1 MSSAAFP
8 SPFRILE
15 NLKKGD
21 LAFVAA
27 IFGTVV
33 LLVMPVGPVV
43 LDLLLAVSIAI
54 SLLILLIIV
63 YVKEP
68 EEFSGFPTLLL
79 AVTLYRLALNVAS
92 TRLILVN
99 GSAGRIIE
107 AFGNFMVGGNYVVGA
122 VVFLILVV
130 INFMVI
136 TKGAGRIAEVAARF
150 TLDAMPGKQ
159 MAIDAELNA
168 GLIEEAVATRR
179 RAKIQ
184 KEADFYGAMD
194 GASKF
199 VRGDAIAGI
208 LITLINV
215 VGGIVIG
222 VVQKGMPVEEALKR
236 FSLLSIGDGLVAQ
249 VPALVVSLAAGILV
263 TRASEESD
271 LGSYL
276 SKQLTFYP
284 RAVAI
289 AAGMMGVFAV
299 IPGMPALPFSILAV
313 GLGIMAWKL
322 NQAELRREAARAIEL
337 TAEADA
343 KIADVAA
350 SAEKP
355 AGDAKPKGVSDEFKK
370 IMEVDVICVELGVA
384 LLGLAD
390 KKTGGDLLDRVTGVR
405 RNFARDLGM
414 VIPPIAIR
422 DNLDLENSEYRFMLR
437 GREVARG
444 KVLLKHWLA
453 MNVSNSPVN
462 LRGVSTTEPVFGIKA
477 TWVDDEE
484 KRTAEIHG
492 FTVVDPSSVLI
503 THLAETIKR
512 CSYLVLSRQ
521 DVQTLLDTLKET
533 SPVLVTDV
541 IPEQLT
547 VGAVQRVLQNL
558 LREGISIRNLVP
570 IMETL
575 GDIASVTKNP
585 DELSEYVRRRLGTYF
600 VAEYESSPG
609 VVKAL
614 TLEPRLEQLLTG
626 KVHRTQFDVGLVID
640 PQMAQHLLQE
650 LTKRMTEMA
659 ERGLVPVLIT
669 TSELRLAFRRFFEPS
684 LSKLVVLSYQELPQ
698 QTEIQNLAIIMPP
711 PAPAGAAAAK

>member
-1 MSSAAFP
+1 MNQAAIP
-8 SPFRILE
+8 SPRQIFAS
-15 NLKKGD
+15 LKKGD
-21 LAFVAA
+21 LAFVGAL
-27 IFGTVV
+27 FGTVV
-33 LLVMPVGPVV
+33 LLVLPVSPWL
-43 LDLLLAVSIAI
+43 LDMFLAMSIGI
-54 SLLILLIIV
+54 SLLILLVIV
-63 YVKEP
+63 YVREP

-79 AVTLYRLALNVAS
+79 AVTLYRLSLNVAS
-92 TRLILVN
+92 TRLILVE
-99 GSAGRIIE
+99 GQAGNIIE
-107 AFGNFMVGGNYVVGA
+107 AFGNFVVRGNYVVGA

-168 GLIEEAVATRR
+168 GLIEESVATRR

-208 LITLINV
+208 LITLINI

-222 VVQKGMPVEEALKR
+222 VVQKGMPIGDALKR
-236 FSLLSIGDGLVAQ
+236 YTLLSIGDGLVAQ

-276 SKQLTFYP
+276 SKQLTVYP

-289 AAGMMGVFAV
+289 CSGMMFLFGLV
-299 IPGMPALPFSILAV
+299 PGMPAAPFFLLSAA
-313 GLGIMAWKL
+313 LGVMAWRLMRDQEEEKARL
-322 NQAELRREAARAIEL
+322 ALAA
-337 TAEADA
+337 TAA
-343 KIADVAA
+343 
-350 SAEKP
+350 P
-355 AGDAKPKGVSDEFKK
+355 PMRPMAGDKAAGEAKPKPGVSEEFRKL
-370 IMEVDVICVELGVA
+370 MEVDVLSVELGVG

-390 KKTGGDLLDRVTGVR
+390 KKVGGDLLDRVTGVR
-405 RNFARDLGM
+405 RNFARDFGM

-422 DNLDLENSEYRFMLR
+422 DSLDLETSEYRFLLR
-437 GREVARG
+437 GREVSRG

-453 MNVSNSPVN
+453 MNISNSPVR
-462 LRGVSTTEPVFGIKA
+462 LKGVETVEPVFGLKA
-477 TWVDDEE
+477 TWVESDE

-503 THLAETIKR
+503 THLSETLKR
-512 CSYLVLSRQ
+512 WAYLILGRQ
-521 DVQTLLDTLKET
+521 DVQVLMETLKET
-533 SPVLVTDV
+533 HPVLVSEL
-541 IPEQLT
+541 IPDHLT

-558 LREGISIRNLVP
+558 LREGVSIKNLP
-570 IMETL
+570 TIMECI
-575 GDIASVTKNP
+575 GDVAPVTKNP
-585 DELSEYVRRRLGTYF
+585 DDLSEHVRRKMGTYF
-600 VAEYESSPG
+600 LAEYESEG
-609 VVKAL
+609 MIKAM
-614 TLEPRLEQLLTG
+614 TLDPRLEQLLTS
-626 KVHRTQFDVGLVID
+626 KVHRTQFEIGLVID

-659 ERGLVPVLIT
+659 ERGLVPILIT
-669 TSELRLAFRRFFEPS
+669 TSELRLAFKRFFEPS
-684 LSKLVVLSYQELPQ
+684 LSKLVVLSYQELPP
-698 QTEIQNLAIIMPP
+698 QTEIQNVSIIA
-711 PAPAGAAAAK
+711 APAAGQPPRPAAA